1 MSAIPNYD
9 FWTADRDVM
18 ADIFGSSYNYGY
30 SVASD
35 LTYETPKKCQITEI
49 IDDDFEDDFDE
60 DDINVD
66 ELTKAFD
73 NVVEDWKIKMEVI
86 IGEGLKK
93 LRKASKEKKMMMKYL
108 PGDRR
113 INAAKKDIAKDWKI
127 DFQKG
132 FGTTHKKLEKLA
144 ADKAK
149 EVENVVKT
157 DVKEP
162 QMFQNKYKKQ
172 VVNINLRSNQESAY
186 GNLKELISQ
195 LDKMIN
201 YVQSDVSPTVHSI
214 PIYSKYYRESPQ
226 SVMIFDSKKKS
237 STEIVAQFEEARGQ
251 VLPAY
256 NNQWLNLQKS
266 MLNVGNRQSFLDVLE
281 DFKLKYN
288 QDKVIKKITKSRVEG
303 TNVVMAQRR
312 MLERKMAKKA
322 LSTES
327 TKHVLREF
335 QKDGKDHYLIVKKKT
350 VTHPDM
356 EEILSDWNQNLDA
369 SHQQRKQAAIVAR
382 KTRTRK
388 LSNRALRKSLVK
400 EIEENEKKK
409 PVSYSDALKKNL
421 KAPMEDIFEAWRD
434 YLQELDDIVR
444 NDSRTSF
451 CKDESVESI
460 LENAE
465 NYQQELQ
472 NCGQPTVPT
481 TSTSFH
487 PKCKKKGFEKE
498 VIFASWR
505 SNLTMP
511 DDYSQACNSDFYFF
525 KNDSYQAENYFASWK
540 RNLNDCQ
547 SRSDSSIDPESFLEG
562 WVHNFEGPMDA
573 KMDKQES
580 KMLKNKQRNQRRS
593 KKGNKQQN

>member
-1 MSAIPNYD
+1 M
-9 FWTADRDVM
+9 
-18 ADIFGSSYNYGY
+18 G
-30 SVASD
+30 
-35 LTYETPKKCQITEI
+35 
-49 IDDDFEDDFDE
+49 
-60 DDINVD
+60 
-66 ELTKAFD
+66 
-73 NVVEDWKIKMEVI
+73 
-86 IGEGLKK
+86 
-93 LRKASKEKKMMMKYL
+93 
-108 PGDRR
+108 
-113 INAAKKDIAKDWKI
+113 
-127 DFQKG
+127 
-132 FGTTHKKLEKLA
+132 
-144 ADKAK
+144 
-149 EVENVVKT
+149 
-157 DVKEP
+157 
-162 QMFQNKYKKQ
+162 
-172 VVNINLRSNQESAY
+172 
-186 GNLKELISQ
+186 
-195 LDKMIN
+195 
-201 YVQSDVSPTVHSI
+201 
-214 PIYSKYYRESPQ
+214 
-226 SVMIFDSKKKS
+226 
-237 STEIVAQFEEARGQ
+237 
-251 VLPAY
+251 
-256 NNQWLNLQKS
+256 
-266 MLNVGNRQSFLDVLE
+266 
-281 DFKLKYN
+281 
-288 QDKVIKKITKSRVEG
+288 IKKITKSRVEG

-356 EEILSDWNQNLDA
+356 EEILSDWNQNLDDA

-400 EIEENEKKK
+400 ENEKKK

-421 KAPMEDIFEAWRD
+421 KAPMEDVFEAWRD

-472 NCGQPTVPT
+472 NCGQPTVPI

>member
-1 MSAIPNYD
+1 M
-9 FWTADRDVM
+9 
-18 ADIFGSSYNYGY
+18 G
-30 SVASD
+30 
-35 LTYETPKKCQITEI
+35 
-49 IDDDFEDDFDE
+49 
-60 DDINVD
+60 
-66 ELTKAFD
+66 KAFD

-93 LRKASKEKKMMMKYL
+93 LRKAPKEKKMMMKYL

-201 YVQSDVSPTVHSI
+201 YVQSDISPTVHSI
-214 PIYSKYYRESPQ
+214 PIYSN
-226 SVMIFDSKKKS
+226 
-237 STEIVAQFEEARGQ
+237 EARGQ

-281 DFKLKYN
+281 DFKIKYN

-312 MLERKMAKKA
+312 MLERKVAKKA

-350 VTHPDM
+350 VTNPDM

-434 YLQELDDIVR
+434 YLQELDDIVKTTPEHLSAR
-444 NDSRTSF
+444 MSLWSPFWKMQKITNKN
-451 CKDESVESI
+451 CKIVVNPLYLS
-460 LENAE
+460 LQLHFTQNARRRA
-465 NYQQELQ
+465 L
-472 NCGQPTVPT
+472 
-481 TSTSFH
+481 
-487 PKCKKKGFEKE
+487 KKKLFLLPGEAILLCLMTTPRPATQ
-498 VIFASWR
+498 IFI
-505 SNLTMP
+505 
-511 DDYSQACNSDFYFF
+511 F
-525 KNDSYQAENYFASWK
+525 
-540 RNLNDCQ
+540 
-547 SRSDSSIDPESFLEG
+547 
-562 WVHNFEGPMDA
+562 
-573 KMDKQES
+573 S
-580 KMLKNKQRNQRRS
+580 KMILTKLKITLLLGKEI
-593 KKGNKQQN
+593 

>member
-214 PIYSKYYRESPQ
+214 PIYSK
-226 SVMIFDSKKKS
+226 
-237 STEIVAQFEEARGQ
+237 EARGQ

-505 SNLTMP
+505 SNLAMP

-547 SRSDSSIDPESFLEG
+547 SRSDSEIDPESFLEG

-593 KKGNKQQN
+593 KKGSKQQN